1 MEANELIKL
10 GALGRL
16 RKLGYFKYILIV
28 ALLLIGVGWVEIIRY
43 NGFDTCVFWTGAV
56 IRGEAVR
63 NYLAQHPEE
72 DQTKSAEN
80 SWRIMTQKLGGNEGW
95 FDAVKANAIAK
106 CKSDYPFD
114 IFNWFSAISPI
125 GVAKAQMQVGNYSEN
140 EIKGIVIISI
150 FFCMGVFFFLAT
162 GAILFSK
169 NAKVVSFSMDSVK
182 TLLGFFIGVAVSFM
196 GMHSPK

>member
-125 GVAKAQMQVGNYSEN
+125 GVAKAQMQVGNYSERDQRN
-140 EIKGIVIISI
+140 RDYIN
-150 FFCMGVFFFLAT
+150 FFLY
-162 GAILFSK
+162 GRLLLFSYR
-169 NAKVVSFSMDSVK
+169 SH
-182 TLLGFFIGVAVSFM
+182 TLF
-196 GMHSPK
+196 